1 MIQAFFAAL
10 AIPLTTAVL
19 LMVAL
24 WVSGP
29 RAPLVA
35 LLVNAFVL
43 FEVAGCSR
51 AVRLPM
57 PAGYFRRSR
66 FERRWIYELLG
77 IRVFKRLMRSRAYRG
92 INPDFRL
99 SRGRSGF
106 ADLAQ
111 TMEAAEAAHDSGL
124 RHRQHTGGCRPAAA
138 LARRGGLA
146 HVIQRA
152 AQRVSRHVAALQPPS
167 SRSAPENPL
176 SGSERPPCTD

>member
-1 MIQAFFAAL
+1 
-10 AIPLTTAVL
+10 LTTAVL

-111 TMEAAEAAHDSGL
+111 TMEAAEAAHALVFAIVSTLG
-124 RHRQHTGGCRPAAA
+124 AAA
-138 LARRGGLA
+138 LLLRWLDAAAWLMLFNVPLNA
-146 HVIQRA
+146 YPVMLQRYN
-152 AQRVSRHVAALQPPS
+152 RLRLD
-167 SRSAPENPL
+167 PL
-176 SGSERPPCTD
+176 LKTR

>member
-1 MIQAFFAAL
+1 MIHAFFAAL

-111 TMEAAEAAHDSGL
+111 TMEAAEAAHALVFAIVSTLGL
-124 RHRQHTGGCRPAAA
+124 
-138 LARRGGLA
+138 
-146 HVIQRA
+146 
-152 AQRVSRHVAALQPPS
+152 
-167 SRSAPENPL
+167 
-176 SGSERPPCTD
+176 PPCCCAGSTRRPGSCYSTCRSTRIPSCCSATTAFVSIRS

>member
-111 TMEAAEAAHDSGL
+111 TMEAAEAAHALVFAIVSTL
-124 RHRQHTGGCRPAAA
+124 AAAA
-138 LARRGGLA
+138 LMLRWLDAAAWLMLFNVPLNA
-146 HVIQRA
+146 YPVMLQRYN
-152 AQRVSRHVAALQPPS
+152 RLRLD
-167 SRSAPENPL
+167 PL
-176 SGSERPPCTD
+176 LKTR